1 MSMIHVR
8 ARHVLVAFAAS
19 TVLVA
24 SFLAFGAAQTSGTPV
39 NAGLALAATYQ
50 EPIPAHASYRGWGQV
65 VAAAEFSGYR
75 HSSGSSVTAWRWN
88 GYSWQQSS
96 RYYGERVYIYP
107 YASGWSWTW
116 TQSKGWLAM
125 RTSSLIIGY
134 RPIAAV
140 T

>member
-1 MSMIHVR
+1 MSSISLK

-19 TVLVA
+19 TLLVA

-50 EPIPAHASYRGWGQV
+50 EPIPAYPSYVGWGQV
-65 VAAAEFSGYR
+65 DGGGAYAGFRSQ
-75 HSSGSSVTAWRWN
+75 SVTAWYWD
-88 GYSWQQSS
+88 GYSWSQ
-96 RYYGERVYIYP
+96 RARTAGTRVYIYP
-107 YASGWSWTW
+107 YAAGWSWTW
-116 TQSKGWLAM
+116 TQSTGWMAM
-125 RTSSLIIGY
+125 RTSSLTIGY